1 MADSVDNGDYIGKI
15 KMKLKNYQEDI
26 VLRAIEIALEDEP
39 NLLADEGF
47 VNDVAAY
54 VLNRVPPRYVMSE
67 RGFLRLAL
75 EHADEEAGGK
85 SMANVIEL
93 MMLVNRGL
101 ELVQSRRRSNETS
114 LHPDQE
120 HDGDDPES
128 EPFVPTDEDEA
139 RFELVHNFP
148 QLIGRVVDAG
158 TTDPVYGAIVKMSVD
173 GRPALPPR
181 SGWENPYIT
190 REKTHGHF
198 SFWPHPVQSEDE
210 RLTTT
215 VRFAVDH
222 PDYEPFLF
230 EATVESEGSLVRSDV
245 IKGDQIISLDPFVL
259 RPNTGA

>member
-1 MADSVDNGDYIGKI
+1 MADSVGNGDYIGNI

-39 NLLADEGF
+39 NLLADEDF

-85 SMANVIEL
+85 SMANIIEL

-101 ELVQSRRRSNETS
+101 ELVQSRRRSNDAS
-114 LHPDQE
+114 LAPDDAE
-120 HDGDDPES
+120 YEADVS
-128 EPFVPTDEDEA
+128 AAVARDEEEA

-148 QLIGRVVDAG
+148 QLIGRVVDAR
-158 TTDPVYGAIVKMSVD
+158 TADPVYGAIVKMSVH

-198 SFWPHPVQSEDE
+198 SFWPHPIQSEEE
-210 RLTTT
+210 RLITT
-215 VRFAVDH
+215 VHFDVNH
-222 PDYEPFLF
+222 PDYEPFHF
-230 EATVESEGSLVRSDV
+230 DATVETDGSLVRSDV
-245 IKGDQIISLDPFVL
+245 IKGDQIVSLDPFCL
-259 RPNTGA
+259 RSNDGA